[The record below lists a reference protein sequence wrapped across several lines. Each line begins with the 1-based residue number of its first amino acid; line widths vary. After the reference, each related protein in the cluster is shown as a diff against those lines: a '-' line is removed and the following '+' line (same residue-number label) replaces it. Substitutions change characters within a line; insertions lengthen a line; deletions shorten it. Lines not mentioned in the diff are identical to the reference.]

1 MGERRVAVD
10 TPEGRRVIEAR
21 QAVILATGSRPVI
34 PGPYREAAPWD
45 SRDVTAVTKIPE
57 RLVIVGGGVVSC
69 ESAIWMAAL
78 GSEVTMLVRAPRLLD
93 RLEPFASE
101 IVSESLQELGVRVL
115 TGTQAKAVSRSDVA
129 EAPGLGRLHDG
140 VVHVELDGETIEADE
155 LLVATGRRPLLDT
168 VGLDSVG
175 LTPADVTG
183 GKMPDW
189 LYAVGDASGAVP
201 LTHMGKHQ
209 ARVIGERIA
218 DIAAGREPEAAPQN
232 VLVPQVIFTDPQVGA
247 VGLNEEQARE
257 AGIDV
262 VTTEVPYTAAAGAA
276 LLRDGVRG
284 RAKLV
289 VDRTS
294 RAIVG
299 ATFVGPEAGELIH
312 AATIAVTGEV
322 PIERLR
328 HAVPSYSTASEI
340 WLRLIEALPAEI
352 LRPGRS

>member
-1 MGERRVAVD
+1 
-10 TPEGRRVIEAR
+10 
-21 QAVILATGSRPVI
+21 
-34 PGPYREAAPWD
+34 
-45 SRDVTAVTKIPE
+45 
-57 RLVIVGGGVVSC
+57 
-69 ESAIWMAAL
+69 
-78 GSEVTMLVRAPRLLD
+78 
-93 RLEPFASE
+93 
-101 IVSESLQELGVRVL
+101 
-115 TGTQAKAVSRSDVA
+115 
-129 EAPGLGRLHDG
+129 
-140 VVHVELDGETIEADE
+140 
-155 LLVATGRRPLLDT
+155 
-168 VGLDSVG
+168 
-175 LTPADVTG
+175 
-183 GKMPDW
+183 
-189 LYAVGDASGAVP
+189 
-201 LTHMGKHQ
+201 MGKHQ